1 MPINSEKYSWY
12 GLKKIHTRNLI
23 TKKLPAAR
31 KFATPLAPNTF
42 FDGPSLI
49 TRPNFTQ
56 NDLCAT
62 SDKNT
67 NLYMYKKQAM

>member
-1 MPINSEKYSWY
+1 MVRPKKNSYKEFDNEKTSC
-12 GLKKIHTRNLI
+12 GSKIPH
-23 TKKLPAAR
+23 
-31 KFATPLAPNTF
+31 PLAPNTF

-62 SDKNT
+62 SDKTT